1 LLGGL
6 ARRVD
11 YVEKIRSERQW
22 TLVVDS
28 GDLFFTTPVGPDR
41 ERALKKARLIGRAYR
56 RMGVLALN
64 VGDLDLLQGVDFL
77 RQEQAQGLPF
87 VSANLLDPSKQDPV
101 FPPYLIR
108 EVSGI
113 RVAFF
118 GLLPP
123 ESGPQAGSAIR
134 SANEGKILITDPVE
148 AARKTMQELKGRA
161 DLIILLSDLGLY
173 QDQVVA
179 KAVPGIHFILGGHEG
194 RLWGRSQET
203 GGTHILQS
211 STKGMYVGRLQV
223 WIEDP
228 GLPIEDEKEP
238 QHIQEKMNALD
249 SHLRWLE
256 QAKGRPGQNIENLN
270 RTIRAVHRE
279 KSALQKKFEQVQK
292 SASRGNRFQFT
303 LDPMEVKLPEDET
316 VQQWISEAG
325 IDRD

>member
-22 TLVVDS
+22 TLPVDS
-28 GDLFFTTPVGPDR
+28 GDLFFAAPVSPDG
-41 ERALKKARLIGRAYR
+41 ERALKKARIIGRAYR
-56 RMGVLALN
+56 SMGAAAVN

-87 VSANLLDPSKQDPV
+87 VSANLLDPSKQEPV

-108 EVSGI
+108 EISGL

-134 SANEGKILITDPVE
+134 SATEGRILITDPVE
-148 AARKTMQELKGRA
+148 AARKTMQNLRGRA

-173 QDQVVA
+173 KDQMVA

-194 RLWGRSQET
+194 RLLGRSQET

-211 STKGMYVGRLQV
+211 STKGMYVGRLRV
-223 WIEDP
+223 LIENP
-228 GLPIEDEKEP
+228 GLPIKDEQEP
-238 QHIQEKMNALD
+238 QHLQEKMNALD

-256 QAKGRPGQNIENLN
+256 QAKERPGQNIDNLN
-270 RTIRAVHRE
+270 RTIRAVNRE
-279 KSALQKKFEQVQK
+279 KSALQKKLEQVQE
-292 SASRGNRFQFT
+292 SASRGNRFRFT
-303 LDPMEVKLPEDET
+303 LEPMEVKLPEDEK
-316 VQQWISEAG
+316 VLKWISEAG

>member
-22 TLVVDS
+22 TLVLDS
-28 GDLFFTTPVGPDR
+28 GDLFFGVPVNPDKDA
-41 ERALKKARLIGRAYR
+41 ALKKARLIGRAYR
-56 RMGVLALN
+56 RMGAVAVN

-77 RQEQAQGLPF
+77 RQEHVQGLPF
-87 VSANLLDPSKQDPV
+87 VSANLLDPSKQRPF

-108 EVSGI
+108 EISGI

-123 ESGPQAGSAIR
+123 ESGPQAGPAIR
-134 SANEGKILITDPVE
+134 GANEGKILITDPAE

-173 QDQVVA
+173 QDQMVA

-194 RLWGRSQET
+194 RLLGRSQQTGET
-203 GGTHILQS
+203 YILQS
-211 STKGMYVGRLQV
+211 STKGMYVGRLRV
-223 WIEDP
+223 LIEGP
-228 GLPIEDEKEP
+228 GLPLKDENEP
-238 QHIQEKMNALD
+238 QHIQEKMKALD

-256 QAKGRPGQNIENLN
+256 QAKERPGQSIENLN
-270 RTIRAVHRE
+270 RTIRAVNRE
-279 KSALQKKFEQVQK
+279 KSVLQKKLEQVQK
-292 SASRGNRFQFT
+292 SASLGNRFLFA
-303 LDPMEVKLPEDET
+303 LEPMEVKLPEDGE
-316 VQQWISEAG
+316 VLKWISDAG
-325 IDRD
+325 IDKD